1 MASKVIKKAESRKL
15 YKLKMP
21 KAESFQTQK
30 TERRKR
36 RKLQILPKSFGK
48 PKVLSYFHSPNYN
61 ILDRISLVTMFYR
74 EVATK
79 LKIKA

>member
-1 MASKVIKKAESRKL
+1 MLINMASKVIKKAESRKL

-48 PKVLSYFHSPNYN
+48 PKVLSYFHSPNRNIIYMYLYCLLYN
-61 ILDRISLVTMFYR
+61 L
-74 EVATK
+74 
-79 LKIKA
+79 